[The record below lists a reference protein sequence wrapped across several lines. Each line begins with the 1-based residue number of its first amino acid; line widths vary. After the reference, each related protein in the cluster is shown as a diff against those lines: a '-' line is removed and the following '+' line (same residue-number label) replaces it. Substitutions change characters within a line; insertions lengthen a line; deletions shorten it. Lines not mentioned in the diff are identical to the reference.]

1 MEQPWGAFR
10 VSAVQTA
17 MGRNLHE
24 IDYAGACLQ
33 AHHVGGDYYDFL
45 DLGQRRLALVIG
57 DIAGKGTPRC

>member
-1 MEQPWGAFR
+1 
-10 VSAVQTA
+10 

-57 DIAGKGTPRC
+57 DIAGKGTPLC